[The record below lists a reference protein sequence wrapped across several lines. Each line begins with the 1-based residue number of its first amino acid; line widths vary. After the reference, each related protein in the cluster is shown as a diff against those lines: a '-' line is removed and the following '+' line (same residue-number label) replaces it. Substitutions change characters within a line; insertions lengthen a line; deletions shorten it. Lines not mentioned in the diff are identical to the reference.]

1 VGCYDAIMQSLKHIS
16 PISRLA
22 LVCSKIERAKQ
33 NLNDMQV
40 SLDKFYGYPP
50 GAKRKIESFNHAPGL
65 IHTYHVPFDTLCAA
79 GDVIGNLVGAFD
91 HLAFQLVMA
100 HAPHTTDDVLR
111 LVYFPLADNLTRY
124 KSRLKTIKHLIHP
137 DAVELI
143 KAIKPYAGGNEAL
156 GLLHKLNNLSKH
168 RLILNVAKHVM
179 CYGPREWG
187 SNYSFLYILDD
198 IYFFGIWG
206 RPQMNDYI
214 LESGL
219 ETISEIRA
227 GQPEALFPTLHYLVA
242 VVDGLIK
249 NFLPYL

>member
-1 VGCYDAIMQSLKHIS
+1 M
-16 PISRLA
+16 
-22 LVCSKIERAKQ
+22 E
-33 NLNDMQV
+33 V
-40 SLDKFYGYPP
+40 SLDKFHGYLP
-50 GAKRKIESFNHAPGL
+50 GAKRKIESFKHPPGL
-65 IHTYHVPFDTLCAA
+65 IHTFHVPFDTLCAA

-91 HLAFQLVMA
+91 HLAYQLVMA
-100 HAPHTTDDVLR
+100 NSPGTTEDVLR
-111 LVYFPLADNLTRY
+111 SVYFPLAESRACS
-124 KSRLKTIKHLIHP
+124 KSRLKNLKHLIHP

-143 KAIKPYAGGNEAL
+143 KCIKPYAGGNEAL

-179 CYGPREWG
+179 CYGPGDRDRG
-187 SNYSFLYILDD
+187 CFLYILDEV
-198 IYFFGIWG
+198 YFFGIWG
-206 RPQMNDYI
+206 RPQADDYV

-242 VVDGLIK
+242 VSDGIIK